1 MNRFEILFFLIGE
14 LSSLTLLI
22 QLLNL
27 VSTLSYY
34 VMITVYYVIFALILS
49 LFGYPSLLVT
59 ISFDIQEVLGLIIM
73 VTFLLILLIVSLKY
87 PF

>member
-1 MNRFEILFFLIGE
+1 
-14 LSSLTLLI
+14 
-22 QLLNL
+22 
-27 VSTLSYY
+27 
-34 VMITVYYVIFALILS
+34 MITVYYVIFALILS

-59 ISFDIQEVLGLIIM
+59 ISFDIQEVLDLIIT